1 MANTLVVTIALDTTN
16 AEHLKV
22 LTLIGS
28 MGLFA
33 AAHSAL
39 GLEAPAPVSASPA
52 PAQDVPAPA
61 PAPEAPAKVYEAP
74 EADVVCYWHVKG
86 RYVVPS
92 KDADKLTYIG
102 RNGVRK
108 VLNARIREAG
118 GVWDTTAK
126 AYGFKSVKEATK
138 FAKDTSATVTPA
150 QWQERVDAKAAR
162 KARKAQ

>member
-1 MANTLVVTIALDTTN
+1 MANTLVLTIAIDPSN

-22 LTLIGS
+22 LALIGN

-33 AAHSAL
+33 GAPAAS
-39 GLEAPAPVSASPA
+39 APAPVSASPA

-118 GVWDTTAK
+118 GVWDTAAK

-150 QWQERVDAKAAR
+150 QWQERVDARAARAAR
-162 KARKAQ
+162 KASK